1 LNGQPLP
8 FFLVKLRSA
17 NANPVAEPGST
28 PKQEDA
34 MFHAPKLPILALCS
48 AAALTL
54 AGCGHS
60 DKADEAA
67 SADNV
72 EMPAEES
79 MSGLPGSAVPQADPS
94 ATATDQPAGADASAS
109 AADSAAEAASGPA
122 PDEPV
127 AAPPAAQQ
135 SPSAPIHM

>member
-1 LNGQPLP
+1 
-8 FFLVKLRSA
+8 
-17 NANPVAEPGST
+17 
-28 PKQEDA
+28 
-34 MFHAPKLPILALCS
+34 MFHPPKLLNLALC
-48 AAALTL
+48 AAATLAL

-109 AADSAAEAASGPA
+109 AADSAALAASGPA
-122 PDEPV
+122 PNEPV
-127 AAPPAAQQ
+127 TAPPTAQPSPAAP
-135 SPSAPIHM
+135 IKM